1 MASDGGKDPIHP
13 SIEELQKEKTA
24 LEKQLAN
31 ERIALNAATDAER
44 LGAEN
49 VLTQTKQDLLGV
61 EKEIRAEQNKK
72 DQKKLFLFFKNLEK
86 SKPIPTQSPEH
97 HPTDRFQTA
106 SMSRTVPPSDADSR
120 ETLYAYIRE
129 NTHAFNTTQSVNLC
143 IFLHN
148 SLISS
153 KIIEFF
159 WYKNLEKEKATIEK
173 QLIEQQIALDVTTAA
188 RMSGFGTST
197 NYDTSASACGK
208 PGPSG
213 QSGCV
218 SSDALHINPDH
229 VTRSSNVCESALSS
243 ISPIVLTSSSSTSVA
258 ECAAAPL
265 PDPALQ
271 QVQNQISYDVSQY
284 GETFR
289 DFEPSK

>member
-1 MASDGGKDPIHP
+1 
-13 SIEELQKEKTA
+13 
-24 LEKQLAN
+24 
-31 ERIALNAATDAER
+31 
-44 LGAEN
+44 
-49 VLTQTKQDLLGV
+49 
-61 EKEIRAEQNKK
+61 
-72 DQKKLFLFFKNLEK
+72 
-86 SKPIPTQSPEH
+86 
-97 HPTDRFQTA
+97 
-106 SMSRTVPPSDADSR
+106 
-120 ETLYAYIRE
+120 
-129 NTHAFNTTQSVNLC
+129 
-143 IFLHN
+143 
-148 SLISS
+148 

>member
-1 MASDGGKDPIHP
+1 
-13 SIEELQKEKTA
+13 
-24 LEKQLAN
+24 
-31 ERIALNAATDAER
+31 
-44 LGAEN
+44 
-49 VLTQTKQDLLGV
+49 
-61 EKEIRAEQNKK
+61 
-72 DQKKLFLFFKNLEK
+72 
-86 SKPIPTQSPEH
+86 
-97 HPTDRFQTA
+97 
-106 SMSRTVPPSDADSR
+106 MSRTLPPSDADSR
-120 ETLYAYIRE
+120 ETSYACIRE
-129 NTHAFNTTQSVNLC
+129 NTHAFNNTQSVNLC

-159 WYKNLEKEKATIEK
+159 WYKNLEKENATIEK
-173 QLIEQQIALDVTTAA
+173 QLTEQQIALDATTAA
-188 RMSGFGTST
+188 RMSGFGIST
-197 NYDTSASACGK
+197 NYDTSASASGK
-208 PGPSG
+208 SGPSG

-218 SSDALHINPDH
+218 SPDDLHINPDH
-229 VTRSSNVCESALSS
+229 VTRSSNVCESTLSS
-243 ISPIVLTSSSSTSVA
+243 ISPIVSTTSIA

>member
-13 SIEELQKEKTA
+13 SIEDLQKEKTA

-44 LGAEN
+44 VGAEN
-49 VLTQTKQDLLGV
+49 ALKQTKQNLLDV
-61 EKEIRAEQNKK
+61 EKEIRAAQNKE
-72 DQKKLFLFFKNLEK
+72 DQKN
-86 SKPIPTQSPEH
+86 
-97 HPTDRFQTA
+97 
-106 SMSRTVPPSDADSR
+106 
-120 ETLYAYIRE
+120 
-129 NTHAFNTTQSVNLC
+129 NTQSVNLC

-159 WYKNLEKEKATIEK
+159 WYKNSEKEKATIEK
-173 QLIEQQIALDVTTAA
+173 QLTEQQIAHDATTAA

-197 NYDTSASACGK
+197 NYDTSASASGK

-229 VTRSSNVCESALSS
+229 VTRSSNVCELTLSS
-243 ISPIVLTSSSSTSVA
+243 ISPIVSTSLLTTSVA

-271 QVQNQISYDVSQY
+271 QVQNQIPGDVSQY
-284 GETFR
+284 GEQFL